1 MFATS
6 PEMRLPL
13 ESLLYPGHDVWG
25 VVEVPLAIPLL
36 VVKVAPRLPA
46 QSQPPRTFFTK
57 AVHLA
62 RFVRTRDTA
71 VLRADLL
78 LPPHMSGHAGWALRR
93 LAGGVDGQGALMGQE
108 LEQIGRRPFELD
120 FQRRVVRRLDAE
132 FVDARAIAGNRK
144 TLAGRV

>member
-13 ESLLYPGHDVWG
+13 ESLLYPGHDVWE

-36 VVKVAPRLPA
+36 VVKVAPRDA
-46 QSQPPRTFFTK
+46 RQSHPPRTFFTK

-62 RFVRTRDTA
+62 GFARTKGTA

-78 LPPHMSGHAGWALRR
+78 LPPNMSGRAGWALRR
-93 LAGGVDGQGALMGQE
+93 LDELWRCVEPDGTEAACWLFASEGRLYVGAG
-108 LEQIGRRPFELD
+108 
-120 FQRRVVRRLDAE
+120 
-132 FVDARAIAGNRK
+132 
-144 TLAGRV
+144 